1 MEKILWTGE
10 NFYPLPA
17 WLSVPAP
24 FRSLCP
30 QERFMRQPP
39 HRNFQIFLRSPPHRN
54 FQISQTQ
61 KPFCSPGATR
71 LSRHYL
77 IMQNLKLNPGHLM
90 DHFLPPASKNK
101 IL

>member
-1 MEKILWTGE
+1 MDRRK
-10 NFYPLPA
+10 F
-17 WLSVPAP
+17 LSTSGMVIGAGAVQIVVPA
-24 FRSLCP
+24 RTVYAATAASQLS
-30 QERFMRQPP
+30 
-39 HRNFQIFLRSPPHRN
+39 NISSAAASSKL
-54 FQISQTQ
+54 QISQTQ